1 MRGKHRISG
10 LLLLCVGLLAGLLL
24 SGCGY
29 SVYTHS
35 DLPIKEIKIGT
46 IENKTLEPKLQ
57 DKLYAA
63 LTEEFMRN
71 GITVNPYAET
81 KISAVIHK
89 FDMTVLSEKK
99 EITIE
104 YRVLINADFVVEYK
118 DGSKKEFR
126 KIDSPFIVS
135 LASSEDLA
143 TLLAKKD
150 LVEER
155 AMRDVSMRIIGTLIY
170 K

>member
-1 MRGKHRISG
+1 MRREHRISG
-10 LLLLCVGLLAGLLL
+10 LLILCVGLLAGLLL

-35 DLPIKEIKIGT
+35 DLPFKEIKIET

-63 LTEEFMRN
+63 LTEEFVKN

-104 YRVLINADFVVEYK
+104 YRILINADFFVEYK
-118 DGSKKEFR
+118 DGGKKEFR

>member
-1 MRGKHRISG
+1 MRKKHRISVSLILWVCLLTG
-10 LLLLCVGLLAGLLL
+10 LML

-35 DLPIKEIKIGT
+35 DLPFKEINIGT

-57 DKLYAA
+57 DKLHAA
-63 LTEEFMRN
+63 LTEEFMKN
-71 GITVNPYAET
+71 GIMLNPYADT
-81 KISAVIHK
+81 KISAVLHK

-99 EITIE
+99 GITIE
-104 YRVLINADFVVEYK
+104 YRIVINADFTVEDK
-118 DGSKKEFR
+118 NGKKALK
-126 KIDSPFIVS
+126 KIDSPFIVA
-135 LASSEDLA
+135 LAGSEALN
-143 TLLAKKD
+143 TLLATKE

-155 AMRDVSMRIIGTLIY
+155 AVRDLAMRIIGALIY

>member
-1 MRGKHRISG
+1 MRRKHRISVSLILWVCLLTG
-10 LLLLCVGLLAGLLL
+10 LML

-35 DLPIKEIKIGT
+35 DLPFKEINIGT

-57 DKLYAA
+57 DKLHAA
-63 LTEEFMRN
+63 LTEEFMKN

-81 KISAVIHK
+81 KISAVLNK

-99 EITIE
+99 GITIE
-104 YRVLINADFVVEYK
+104 YSVLINADFIVEDK
-118 DGSKKEFR
+118 DGRKKEFK

-135 LASSEDLA
+135 FGSSEDLPP
-143 TLLAKKD
+143 LLAKKE

-155 AMRDVSMRIIGTLIY
+155 AMRDVAMRIIGALIY

>member
-1 MRGKHRISG
+1 MRRKHLISG
-10 LLLLCVGLLAGLLL
+10 LLVLWAGLLTGLLL

-29 SVYTHS
+29 SLYTHS
-35 DLPIKEIKIGT
+35 DLPFKEITIGT

-57 DKLYAA
+57 DKLHAA
-63 LTEEFMRN
+63 LTEEFMKN
-71 GITVNPYAET
+71 GIMVNPNTET

-104 YRVLINADFVVEYK
+104 YRVLINADFIVEYK

-143 TLLAKKD
+143 TLLGKKD

-155 AMRDVSMRIIGTLIY
+155 AMRDVAMRIIGALIY

>member
-1 MRGKHRISG
+1 MRRKQPMSVF
-10 LLLLCVGLLAGLLL
+10 LTLWVSFLTGLLL

-29 SVYTHS
+29 SVYTNR
-35 DLPIKEIKIGT
+35 DLLFKEINIET

-57 DKLYAA
+57 DKLHAA
-63 LTEEFMRN
+63 LTEEFMKN
-71 GITVNPYAET
+71 GIMVNPYADT
-81 KISAVIHK
+81 KISAVLNK
-89 FDMTVLSEKK
+89 FDITVLSEKK

-104 YRVLINADFVVEYK
+104 YRVLINADFTVEDK

-135 LASSEDLA
+135 FASSEDLA
-143 TLLAKKD
+143 TLLAKKE

-155 AMRDVSMRIIGTLIY
+155 AMRDVAIRIIGALIY